1 MFGMVFDAFSVLLMP
16 MNLLAVAAGMVSG
29 IIVGALP
36 GLTATMAVALLVPVT
51 FSINPITSLAMLGGV
66 YCGGIYGGSISS
78 ILLATPGTPAAAA
91 TAIDGHP
98 MAQNGEAGKALGI
111 ATISSFF
118 GGITSAVALLFIST
132 WLVQFALK
140 FGPSEY
146 FFLAVLGLTTIVTL
160 STDSLIKGLISGI
173 FGLLIATIG
182 MDPISA
188 FPRFTFGNVNL
199 LSGVPFMPAMIGLFS
214 VSQVLKLIRKGG
226 TISNSAD
233 DVKIGKIMPTMK
245 EFKNLL
251 PTILKGSGMGT
262 VIGILPG
269 AGSTI
274 ASFISYNEAKR
285 SGKKT
290 DKFGKGEPKGVA
302 ATESANNGVTGGS
315 LIPLLTLGIP
325 GNSVA
330 AVLLGGLMIQG
341 LIPGPDLFTL
351 YGDITYAFIV
361 SLFIS
366 NIFMLV
372 IGLAG
377 AKYFARV
384 TNVSNKILVPIILVL
399 SVIGSFAIQNSVFDI
414 WLMFGFGMLGFVL
427 NFLGFSS
434 SPIVLALI
442 LGPIA
447 EKGFTRS
454 MVLSGGGWGIFFSNP
469 ISLVLIALSVI
480 ALIPPIVRYIK
491 DRKKIS
497 ERQY

>member
-1 MFGMVFDAFSVLLMP
+1 MFSMVIEAFSVLLMP
-16 MNLLAVAAGMVSG
+16 LNLLAIAGGMIAG
-29 IIVGALP
+29 IVVGALP

-118 GGITSAVALLFIST
+118 GGITSAFALLFIST
-132 WLVQFALK
+132 WLVQFALR

-146 FFLAVLGLTTIVTL
+146 FFLAILGLTTIVTL
-160 STDSLIKGLISGI
+160 STDSLLKGLLSGV

-182 MDPISA
+182 MDPITA
-188 FPRFTFGNVNL
+188 YPRFTFGNVNL

-214 VSQVLKLIRKGG
+214 FSQVLKLIRKGG
-226 TISNSAD
+226 KISNSAD
-233 DVKIGKIMPTMK
+233 DVKIGKILPSLK

-251 PTILKGSGMGT
+251 PTILKGSGLGT

-285 SGKKT
+285 SGKPS

-341 LIPGPDLFTL
+341 LIPGPDLFTF

-366 NIFMLV
+366 NIFMLGM
-372 IGLAG
+372 GLFG

-384 TNVSNKILVPIILVL
+384 TNVSNKILVPIIIVL
-399 SVIGSFAIQNSVFDI
+399 SVIGSFSIQNSVFDV
-414 WLMFGFGMLGFVL
+414 WLMFGFGMLGFTL
-427 NFLGFSS
+427 NYLGFSS

-447 EKGFTRS
+447 EEGFTRT
-454 MVLSGGGWGIFFSNP
+454 MVLSGGSFGKFFENP
-469 ISLVLIALSVI
+469 ISLILIAFTII
-480 ALIPPIVRYIK
+480 ALIPPILRYIK
-491 DRKKIS
+491 DRIKIS
-497 ERQY
+497 EKQK